1 MIAHLLKDVINGT
14 KLIVLSGT
22 AQDPTNQ
29 KIRFFIGG
37 TFLIIASSFT
47 IYASTTYNW
56 AIATS
61 NTELITNAVIILFI
75 TDIDEM
81 VDEIVMAIGPSWASE
96 EEKDGEEQGVDGTLA
111 LLRSENLELKGKMEE
126 LGNNLALQTR
136 KNSAMEESIKTL
148 SEAVERKEF
157 QEFQEFQMVLKK

>member
-61 NTELITNAVIILFI
+61 NTELVTNAVIILFI

-81 VDEIVMAIGPSWASE
+81 VDEIVMAIDPSWASE
-96 EEKDGEEQGVDGTLA
+96 EEKDGEEQDIEQGKEHNEEEQGVDGTLA

-126 LGNNLALQTR
+126 LGKNLASQTS
-136 KNSAMEESIKTL
+136 KISAMQGKIETL
-148 SEAVERKEF
+148 
-157 QEFQEFQMVLKK
+157 